1 MTRRSSVASGLDAD
15 TALRFQRDVI
25 PLLDP
30 LFTGALRLTGDRNDA
45 QDLVQQTVL
54 NAYAGFH
61 QFREGT
67 NLRAWLYRIMH
78 NTWINLYRVK
88 QRRPHEVS
96 SEHLTEKSF
105 LVDVRYA
112 GGALRS
118 AEVVVL
124 ESLADHEITAA
135 LMSLSEE
142 QRIAVYYADVEGFS
156 YREIATIMGTCEGT
170 VMSRLHRGRGRLRV
184 ALSSVATRRRL
195 VRAPEAS

>member
-1 MTRRSSVASGLDAD
+1 MTTRSSLASGLDAD
-15 TALRFQRDVI
+15 AALRFQRDVI

-61 QFREGT
+61 HFREGT

-124 ESLADHEITAA
+124 ESLADHEITTA

-170 VMSRLHRGRGRLRV
+170 VMSRLHRGRSRLRV

>member
-118 AEVVVL
+118 AEV
-124 ESLADHEITAA
+124 
-135 LMSLSEE
+135 
-142 QRIAVYYADVEGFS
+142 
-156 YREIATIMGTCEGT
+156 
-170 VMSRLHRGRGRLRV
+170 
-184 ALSSVATRRRL
+184 
-195 VRAPEAS
+195 